1 MSKLNF
7 NNPLEG
13 NALFTDQPQEKT
25 DDAPVKKKMGRPRRD
40 DIVRESGAQEGL
52 REDSVRYTVIFQKNT
67 MQFLRDYAFTKRIT
81 IKEALRIMIEKFE
94 ADYNADPSN
103 EKLISRD
110 GDE

>member
-13 NALFTDQPQEKT
+13 NALFADQPQEQPKT
-25 DDAPVKKKMGRPRRD
+25 PVKKKMGRPRRD

-81 IKEALRIMIEKFE
+81 IKEALRLMIEKFE
-94 ADYNADPSN
+94 ADYYADPNN
-103 EKLISRD
+103 EKLISKD

>member
-13 NALFTDQPQEKT
+13 NALFADQTEEQP
-25 DDAPVKKKMGRPRRD
+25 KKKMGRPRRD

-67 MQFLRDYAFTKRIT
+67 MKFLRDYAFTKRIT
-81 IKEALRIMIEKFE
+81 IKEALREMIEKFE
-94 ADYNADPSN
+94 ADYNADPNN